1 MALYPVTTK
10 LNIIQLSNHC
20 QVFRDRGAMN
30 TIAPPYS
37 ARVSAALS
45 AACRERQDLGRMC
58 MPLWAGGKK
67 GCSGLII
74 LSGSPLYTKMCKY
87 IN

>member
-37 ARVSAALS
+37 AELVQLFLLLV
-45 AACRERQDLGRMC
+45 ENDKILGRC
-58 MPLWAGGKK
+58 ACLY
-67 GCSGLII
+67 GLEEKR
-74 LSGSPLYTKMCKY
+74 LFWSDYTKWITPVY
-87 IN
+87 